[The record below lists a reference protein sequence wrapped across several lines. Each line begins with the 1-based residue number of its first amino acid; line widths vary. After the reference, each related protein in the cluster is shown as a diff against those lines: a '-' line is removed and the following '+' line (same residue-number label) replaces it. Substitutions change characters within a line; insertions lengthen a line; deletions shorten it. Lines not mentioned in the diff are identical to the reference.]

1 MSNVIDFLERMG
13 QDAKLRYA
21 VGEEFA
27 TALAAA
33 GIDPAV
39 RAALVNEDRPRLEA
53 LLGASANVCSMVHRP
68 EEPDEGESVEEDDD
82 ADLDDDDDDDDDA
95 AEPKLQRSGARRAA
109 SSR

>member
-82 ADLDDDDDDDDDA
+82 DADLDDDDDDDA
-95 AEPKLQRSGARRAA
+95 AEPKSQRSGARRAA

>member
-21 VGEEFA
+21 VGEEFE

-33 GIDPAV
+33 DVDPAA
-39 RAALVNEDRPRLEA
+39 RAALVNEDRSRLEA

-82 ADLDDDDDDDDDA
+82 ADDDDDDDA
-95 AEPKLQRSGARRAA
+95 ADPKSQRSDARRAA
-109 SSR
+109 SAR

>member
-21 VGEEFA
+21 VDEEFA

-33 GIDPAV
+33 NIDPAM
-39 RAALVNEDRPRLEA
+39 RTALVDEDRSRLET

-68 EEPDEGESVEEDDD
+68 EEPDESEGVEEDDD
-82 ADLDDDDDDDDDA
+82 ADLDDDED
-95 AEPKLQRSGARRAA
+95 EEEGPKSQRLGARRAA
-109 SSR
+109 SAR

>member
-21 VGEEFA
+21 VGEAFE

-33 GIDPAV
+33 DIDPAV
-39 RAALVNEDRPRLEA
+39 RAALVDEDQSRLEA
-53 LLGASANVCSMVHRP
+53 LLGAPTNVCCMVQK
-68 EEPDEGESVEEDDD
+68 PDDGDDLVEDDEE
-82 ADLDDDDDDDDDA
+82 LDDDEDD
-95 AEPKLQRSGARRAA
+95 EEEETKSQRLVARRAA